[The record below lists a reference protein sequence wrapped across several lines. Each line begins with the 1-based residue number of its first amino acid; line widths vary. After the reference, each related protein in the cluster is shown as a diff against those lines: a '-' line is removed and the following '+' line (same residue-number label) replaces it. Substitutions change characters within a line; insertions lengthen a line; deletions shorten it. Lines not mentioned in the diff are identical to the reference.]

1 MDKNCEKVCAWLS
14 EVEDDYA
21 LFDSDDTDA
30 DSDFCIENVASDSDE
45 STDQTTS
52 NVRRRSHSL
61 SGENITIFS
70 EPEFFLGKDKITK
83 WYKNNPP
90 SNVRTRRHNIVL
102 HLPGVK
108 RIARDA
114 KSVLDCWKLFFPD
127 TVVIDI
133 VECTNKYLA
142 KIRANYQNNKNVRDT
157 TKEEIDALLGL
168 LYLAGYLRS
177 NHLNLHDLWRT
188 DGFSPEYFRA
198 VMSEKRFSLLL
209 RAVRFDDIET
219 RNVRRAIDKLAP
231 IRAVFD
237 DFVRRCKENYT
248 VGENCTIDEMLEGF
262 RGRCSFRQYIPNKP
276 NKYGIKIQALVD
288 SRTFYTSNME
298 VYVGTQPDGPFK
310 CDNSPSSI
318 VKRLIAPISKT
329 GRNITMDNWY
339 NSIPLA
345 NELLKNHNLTVVGTL
360 RKNKREIP
368 PVFLE
373 TKKREVNS
381 TLFGYGKDL
390 LLTSYTPNKNKNV
403 IMISSMHD
411 QGIIDPESGD
421 QKKPEVI
428 TYYNGTKGGVD
439 VVDEMK
445 GEYSVARISC
455 RWPLTIFFS
464 LMNIAGINSQ
474 IIYRENTDKM
484 ITRREYL
491 KTLGQELTKP
501 YMVKRLEQPCLSFL
515 LRQQIIKMTG
525 CTSKNNKESP
535 NPDVSTS
542 DQRIRCNFCPIR
554 KNRFTKVPL

>member
-1 MDKNCEKVCAWLS
+1 
-14 EVEDDYA
+14 
-21 LFDSDDTDA
+21 
-30 DSDFCIENVASDSDE
+30 
-45 STDQTTS
+45 
-52 NVRRRSHSL
+52 
-61 SGENITIFS
+61 
-70 EPEFFLGKDKITK
+70 
-83 WYKNNPP
+83 
-90 SNVRTRRHNIVL
+90 
-102 HLPGVK
+102 
-108 RIARDA
+108 
-114 KSVLDCWKLFFPD
+114 
-127 TVVIDI
+127 
-133 VECTNKYLA
+133 
-142 KIRANYQNNKNVRDT
+142 
-157 TKEEIDALLGL
+157 
-168 LYLAGYLRS
+168 
-177 NHLNLHDLWRT
+177 
-188 DGFSPEYFRA
+188 
-198 VMSEKRFSLLL
+198 
-209 RAVRFDDIET
+209 
-219 RNVRRAIDKLAP
+219 
-231 IRAVFD
+231 
-237 DFVRRCKENYT
+237 
-248 VGENCTIDEMLEGF
+248 
-262 RGRCSFRQYIPNKP
+262 
-276 NKYGIKIQALVD
+276 
-288 SRTFYTSNME
+288 ME

-318 VKRLIAPISKT
+318 VKRLILAPISKT

-501 YMVKRLEQPCLSFL
+501 YMVSCSLCGVY
-515 LRQQIIKMTG
+515 I
-525 CTSKNNKESP
+525 CKEHTTP
-535 NPDVSTS
+535 TCPT
-542 DQRIRCNFCPIR
+542 CNTV
-554 KNRFTKVPL
+554 KENSENSNDEL